1 MRINYRVKYLLGRQH
16 ARSIKNKMNIDISFS
31 AIWQS
36 WIHLIKVMFSGPQG
50 LFWWPT
56 LVVMVTAAIWLAS
69 RKTTMQPQF
78 NRERFIREL
87 PTDLLATLGYLVTQ
101 AIVAPFLAP
110 IMVGG
115 AFLVFATLW
124 VPAPVVAG
132 SGAAE
137 MVVVALLVYAF
148 GDHNIYWTHRL
159 FHRFGALWRLHRF
172 HHNPQV
178 LTPLTAF
185 RFWPP
190 ETLVHMLAF
199 ALGEGLA
206 IGFASLVFGL
216 GISPEKLLGVNIIAV
231 AWMLAFSHLRH
242 SHVPLAYP
250 RWLSYV
256 LISPAMHQVHHSVDS
271 IHHDKNFG
279 TAFALWDWLYGTL
292 YMPKKGERISFG
304 LS

>member
-1 MRINYRVKYLLGRQH
+1 M
-16 ARSIKNKMNIDISFS
+16 SIDFSFS
-31 AIWQS
+31 GVWYS
-36 WIHLIKVMFSGPQG
+36 WLHLIEVTFTSPQG

-56 LVVMVTAAIWLAS
+56 LVMMMVAGLWLVRRNTA
-69 RKTTMQPQF
+69 MQPQL
-78 NRERFIREL
+78 NRERLLREL
-87 PTDLLATLGYLVTQ
+87 PTDLLSTLGYLVTQ
-101 AIVAPFLAP
+101 AIVAPFLVP
-110 IMVGG
+110 VMVGG
-115 AFLVFATLW
+115 TFFVFSTLW
-124 VPAPVVAG
+124 VPAPVAAG
-132 SGAAE
+132 SA
-137 MVVVALLVYAF
+137 VVETVAVALLVYAF

-159 FHRFGALWRLHRF
+159 FHRFSPLWRLHRF
-172 HHNPQV
+172 HHNPRV

-206 IGFASLVFGL
+206 IGLASLIFGL

-256 LISPAMHQVHHSVDS
+256 LISPAMHQVHHSVDP

-279 TAFALWDWLYGTL
+279 TAFALWDWLYKTL
-292 YMPKKGERISFG
+292 YIPRKDERISFG
-304 LS
+304 LR

>member
-1 MRINYRVKYLLGRQH
+1 MQGI
-16 ARSIKNKMNIDISFS
+16 FS
-31 AIWQS
+31 S
-36 WIHLIKVMFSGPQG
+36 PQG

-56 LVVMVTAAIWLAS
+56 LIIVLFASIWMIG
-69 RKTTMQPQF
+69 RKTAMQPQF
-78 NRERFIREL
+78 SRQMLIRQL
-87 PTDLLATLGYLVTQ
+87 PADLLSTLGYLLTQ
-101 AIVAPFLAP
+101 AVVTPFLLPVMA
-110 IMVGG
+110 GA
-115 AFLVFATLW
+115 AFLIFSAFW
-124 VPAPVVAG
+124 IPAPSAATNGLAQTLAVAF
-132 SGAAE
+132 
-137 MVVVALLVYAF
+137 LIYAF

-159 FHRFGALWRLHRF
+159 FHRLRPLWRLHRF
-172 HHNPQV
+172 HHAPPI

-206 IGFASLVFGL
+206 IGLASLIFGL

-242 SHVPLAYP
+242 SHMPLAYP

-292 YMPKKGERISFG
+292 YIPSKDERISFG
-304 LS
+304 LRSQD

>member
-1 MRINYRVKYLLGRQH
+1 
-16 ARSIKNKMNIDISFS
+16 MNIELSFS
-31 AIWQS
+31 GIWHS
-36 WIHLIKVMFSGPQG
+36 WTHLIRVIFSSPQG

-56 LVVMVTAAIWLAS
+56 LVVMLAAGVWLVKKNTA
-69 RKTTMQPQF
+69 MQPQL
-78 NRERFIREL
+78 NRERLLCEL
-87 PTDLLATLGYLVTQ
+87 PTDLLSTLSYLVTQ
-101 AIVAPFLAP
+101 AIVAPFLVP
-110 IMVGG
+110 VMVGG
-115 AFLVFATLW
+115 AFFVFSTLW
-124 VPAPVVAG
+124 VPAPVAAG
-132 SGAAE
+132 SA
-137 MVVVALLVYAF
+137 VVETVAVALLVYAF

-159 FHRFGALWRLHRF
+159 FHRFSPLWRLHRF
-172 HHNPQV
+172 HHNPRV

-206 IGFASLVFGL
+206 IGLASLIFGL

-256 LISPAMHQVHHSVDS
+256 LISPAMHQVHHSVDP

-279 TAFALWDWLYGTL
+279 TAFALWDWLYKTL
-292 YMPKKGERISFG
+292 YIPRKDERISFG
-304 LS
+304 LR